1 MGKSTCPQTRQYAS
15 LKTTLLHDCTTIR
28 QSDNQTIRQSDY
40 KTPRPEMKIKKI
52 LIANRGE
59 IAIRIMKTA
68 TKLKIKTVAVKTA
81 AEPNAMYLS
90 YADEIFDYSEESTEI
105 PVFLDIEKLIEI
117 ALVTGADAIHPGYGF
132 LAENA
137 YFANKCL
144 DNKIS
149 FIGPSPDAIY
159 KMGNKTIARKI
170 ALAHNIPVAMGSE
183 GNISNEEEAIAIAE
197 KIGYPVIIKAASG
210 GGGRGMR
217 IVRKSEEMEKLFVI
231 ASKEAEKAFKDPSV
245 FIEKYIENPKH
256 IEFQILG
263 DKKGNV
269 IHLGERECSIQ
280 RKHQKLLEEAPSCAL
295 DKKLREEM
303 GSTAVR
309 IAKAVGYYSAGT
321 VEFLLDSEKKFYFM
335 EMNTRIQVEHP
346 VTEVI
351 TGIDLIEQQILIANG
366 EEIKI
371 RQEDIKLN
379 GWAIECRINAEDV
392 QAGFAPDPG
401 KIDKLSLPCGPNIRI
416 DTGVQAGSSIVANF
430 DSMIAKLIVS
440 GKDRKE
446 AIKNCKMALDK
457 VWIKGTKTTLPFF
470 RMLVRNQKFQDG
482 DFTTAFIEKDLD
494 KYYYNSEY
502 EEMLAAWLATK
513 LFVEENLQENSIQ
526 IDFENGK
533 ELSPWLLNKRI
544 NQF

>member
-1 MGKSTCPQTRQYAS
+1 
-15 LKTTLLHDCTTIR
+15 
-28 QSDNQTIRQSDY
+28 
-40 KTPRPEMKIKKI
+40 MKIKRI

-68 TKLKIKTVAVKTA
+68 RLMKIETVAVKTA
-81 AEPNAMYLS
+81 VEPNAMYLAT
-90 YADEIFDYSEESTEI
+90 ADIIYDDTEDTSEI
-105 PVFLDIEKLIEI
+105 PVFLNIEKLIEI
-117 ALVTGADAIHPGYGF
+117 AASTEANAIHPGYGF

-137 YFANKCL
+137 YFAQKCL
-144 DNKIS
+144 DSKLIY
-149 FIGPSPDAIY
+149 IGPSAEAIY

-170 ALAHNIPVAMGSE
+170 ALANGIPMAMGSE
-183 GNISNEEEAIAIAE
+183 GNIANEEEAVIIAE

-217 IVRKSEEMEKLFVI
+217 IVRKADEMEKMFII
-231 ASKEAEKAFKDPSV
+231 ASKEAEKAFNDPSV
-245 FIEKYIENPKH
+245 FVEKYIENPKH

-263 DKKGNV
+263 DTKGNV

-280 RKHQKLLEEAPSCAL
+280 RKHQKLLEEAPSSAL
-295 DKKLREEM
+295 DEDLRKKM
-303 GSTAVR
+303 GDMAVE
-309 IAKAVGYYSAGT
+309 IAKAVDYHSAGT
-321 VEFLLDSEKKFYFM
+321 VEFLLDSDKNFYFM

-346 VTEVI
+346 VTEII
-351 TGIDLIEQQILIANG
+351 TGLDLIEQQIRVANG
-366 EEIKI
+366 EELKFK
-371 RQEDIKLN
+371 QEDIKLK

-401 KIDKLSLPCGPNIRI
+401 RIVSLSMPSEHYVRV
-416 DTGVQAGSSIVANF
+416 DTGVQAGSSIVASY
-430 DSMIAKLIVS
+430 DSMIAKLIVK
-440 GKDRKE
+440 GTDRKD

-482 DFTTAFIEKDLD
+482 TFTTSFIEKDLD
-494 KYYYNSEY
+494 KYYLNSEY

-513 LFVEENLQENSIQ
+513 LFIEENLNDDSINV
-526 IDFENGK
+526 DFEDGK
-533 ELSPWLLNKRI
+533 KMSPWLLNKRI

>member
-1 MGKSTCPQTRQYAS
+1 
-15 LKTTLLHDCTTIR
+15 
-28 QSDNQTIRQSDY
+28 
-40 KTPRPEMKIKKI
+40 MKIKRI

-59 IAIRIMKTA
+59 IAVRIMKTA
-68 TKLKIKTVAVKTA
+68 KLMKIETVAIKTAV
-81 AEPNAMYLS
+81 EPNAMYLAS
-90 YADEIFDYSEESTEI
+90 ADVVFDNTEDVSEI
-105 PVFLDIEKLIEI
+105 PVFLDIEKLIAI
-117 ALVTGADAIHPGYGF
+117 ALKSEANAIHPGYGF

-137 YFANKCL
+137 YFAQKCI
-144 DNKIS
+144 DNKIV

-170 ALAHNIPVAMGSE
+170 ALAGGIPMAMGSE
-183 GNISNEEEAIAIAE
+183 GNIANEEEAVIIAE

-217 IVRKSEEMEKLFVI
+217 IVRKSEEMEKMFII
-231 ASKEAEKAFKDPSV
+231 ASKEAEKSFNDPSV
-245 FIEKYIENPKH
+245 FVEKYIENPKH

-263 DKKGNV
+263 DTKGNV

-280 RKHQKLLEEAPSCAL
+280 RKHQKLLEEAPSSAL
-295 DKKLREEM
+295 DKKLRDQM
-303 GSTAVR
+303 GKMAVQ
-309 IAKAVGYYSAGT
+309 IAKAVDYHSAGT
-321 VEFLLDSEKKFYFM
+321 VEFLLDSDRNFYFM
-335 EMNTRIQVEHP
+335 EMNTRIQVEHT
-346 VTEVI
+346 VTEVV

-366 EEIKI
+366 EELKFK
-371 RQEDIKLN
+371 QSDIKLT

-401 KIDKLSLPCGPNIRI
+401 KIVSLSMPGDSCVRV
-416 DTGVQAGSSIVANF
+416 DTGVQAGSSIVASY
-430 DSMIAKLIVS
+430 DSMIAKLIVK

-446 AIKNCKMALDK
+446 AIKNCKIALDK

-470 RMLVRNQKFQDG
+470 RMLMRHPKFQSG

-494 KYYYNSEY
+494 KFYYNSEY

-513 LFVEENLQENSIQ
+513 LFVEENLNDDSIN
-526 IDFENGK
+526 INFEHGK
-533 ELSPWLLNKRI
+533 EMSPWLLNKRI

>member
-1 MGKSTCPQTRQYAS
+1 V
-15 LKTTLLHDCTTIR
+15 
-28 QSDNQTIRQSDY
+28 
-40 KTPRPEMKIKKI
+40 
-52 LIANRGE
+52 
-59 IAIRIMKTA
+59 AIKTA
-68 TKLKIKTVAVKTA
+68 V
-81 AEPNAMYLS
+81 EQNAMYLAS
-90 YADEIFDYSEESTEI
+90 ADEIYDNSEDISEI
-105 PVFLDIEKLIEI
+105 PVFLDIEKLIAI
-117 ALVTGADAIHPGYGF
+117 ALITNANAVHPGYGF

-137 YFANKCL
+137 YFAQKCI
-144 DNKIS
+144 DNKII
-149 FIGPSPDAIY
+149 FIGPTPDAIY

-170 ALAHNIPVAMGSE
+170 ALAGGIPMAMGSE
-183 GNISNEEEAIAIAE
+183 GNIANEEEAVVMAE

-217 IVRKSEEMEKLFVI
+217 IVRKAEEMGKMFTI
-231 ASKEAEKAFKDPSV
+231 ASKEAEKSFNDPSV

-263 DKKGNV
+263 DTHGNV

-295 DKKLREEM
+295 DDRLRTEM
-303 GSTAVR
+303 GNMAVQ
-309 IAKAVGYYSAGT
+309 IAKAVNYHSAGT

-351 TGIDLIEQQILIANG
+351 TGIDLIEQQIRVSNG
-366 EEIKI
+366 EELKFK
-371 RQEDIKLN
+371 QEDIKLK

-401 KIDKLSLPCGPNIRI
+401 KIEKLSMPTDQCVRV
-416 DTGVQAGSSIVANF
+416 DTGIQAGSAIVASY
-430 DSMIAKLIVS
+430 DSMIAKLIVR
-440 GKDRKE
+440 GKDRKD
-446 AIKNCKMALDK
+446 AIKNTKIALDK

-470 RMLVRNQKFQDG
+470 RMLVRHPKFQDG
-482 DFTTAFIEKDLD
+482 TFTTAFIEKDLE

-513 LFVEENLQENSIQ
+513 LFIEENLSDTISKA
-526 IDFENGK
+526 DTDSSVAM
-533 ELSPWLLNKRI
+533 SPWLLNKRI